1 MKYKRFT
8 GILASILIVSF
19 IVGCSNTTSSGKQ
32 TSTDQSNSNKASAN
46 SNTKAFEKPD
56 LYGEVSEVI
65 GNEITLKLLKIP
77 EMPARNGQK
86 EGYKAAGN
94 VDDKGSNV
102 APNGANADGSGAQ
115 GAGAGAGRGMRQK
128 EYTGEEKTMV
138 IPVGTSLV
146 TTTRGENGMTES
158 DISLNELKSGY
169 TMSVYYKKDGKTIE
183 KISVRKP
190 RTGGWQGGNAGEGGK
205 PRD

>member
-1 MKYKRFT
+1 VKLKRFIN
-8 GILASILIVSF
+8 ILASILIVSS
-19 IVGCSNTTSSGKQ
+19 IVGCSNSTSSEEK
-32 TSTDQSNSNKASAN
+32 TTTDQSTDNKASAN

-65 GNEITLKLLKIP
+65 GNEVTLKLLKMP
-77 EMPARNGQK
+77 EMPAQNGQK
-86 EGYKAAGN
+86 GGTNAGN

-102 APNGANADGSGAQ
+102 APNDANADGSG
-115 GAGAGAGRGMRQK
+115 GTGTGGGMRQK

-146 TTTRGENGMTES
+146 TTTRSETGMTES
-158 DISLNELKSGY
+158 EISLNELKSGY
-169 TMSVYYKKDGKTIE
+169 TLSVYYKKDGKTIE

-190 RTGGWQGGNAGEGGK
+190 RTGGGQGGDTGEGGK
-205 PRD
+205 FRD